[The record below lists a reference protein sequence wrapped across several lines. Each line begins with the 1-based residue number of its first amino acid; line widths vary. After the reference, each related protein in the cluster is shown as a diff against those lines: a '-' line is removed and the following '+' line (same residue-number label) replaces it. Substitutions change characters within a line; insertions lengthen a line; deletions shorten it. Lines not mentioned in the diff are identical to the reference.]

1 MLSFRPNTVKL
12 VGCCV
17 DADFGRLVVPV
28 VTDDTITVP
37 VRPDPEPYL
46 AAIRAYQQAGF
57 DEI

>member
-1 MLSFRPNTVKL
+1 
-12 VGCCV
+12 V

>member
-1 MLSFRPNTVKL
+1 
-12 VGCCV
+12 
-17 DADFGRLVVPV
+17 
-28 VTDDTITVP
+28 VP